1 MREIIFDTETTGLS
15 PEQGDR
21 VIEIGAIE
29 MVNRFPT
36 GKTFHHYLHPGD
48 QPIHPDAE
56 AIHGISMEQL
66 EGKPS
71 FADVLDEFIAFFGEG
86 QLIAHNAKFDMGFI
100 NAELKRV
107 KQPAIDNDRVVDT
120 LVIARRKFPGARNS
134 LDALCD
140 RFGISNAHRTL
151 HGALLD
157 SELLADVY
165 IELTGGRQAGFAL
178 DHERED
184 DNRGTEESDGGP
196 QTMRQRPAPLP
207 DRLSAEALE
216 AHAGFVAKMGEDA
229 IWNKW
234 RPPASG
240 EKPAE

>member
-21 VIEIGAIE
+21 IIEIGAIE

-36 GKTFHHYLHPGD
+36 GKTYHQYLHPGD
-48 QPIHPDAE
+48 RAIHPDAQKV
-56 AIHGISMEQL
+56 HGISIEDL
-66 EGKPS
+66 ADKPAFS
-71 FADVLDEFIAFFGEG
+71 EVLSEFLAFFGEG

-107 KQPAIDNDRVVDT
+107 SQPTIDNDRVIDT
-120 LVIARRKFPGARNS
+120 LVIARRKYPGARNS

-140 RFGISNAHRTL
+140 RFGISNSHRTL

-165 IELTGGRQAGFAL
+165 IELTGGRQAGFSL
-178 DHERED
+178 DHETEVKVEKDVEDTSVITQNRVRTRPLIARE
-184 DNRGTEESDGGP
+184 TE
-196 QTMRQRPAPLP
+196 TTKA
-207 DRLSAEALE
+207 
-216 AHAGFVAKMGEDA
+216 AHAAFVESLGDQA
-229 IWNKW
+229 IWKKW
-234 RPPASG
+234 
-240 EKPAE
+240 KT

>member
-21 VIEIGAIE
+21 IIEIGAIE
-29 MVNRFPT
+29 MINRFPT
-36 GKTFHHYLHPGD
+36 GKTYHQYLHPGD
-48 QPIHPDAE
+48 RAIHPDAQNV
-56 AIHGISMEQL
+56 HGISIEDL
-66 EGKPS
+66 ADKPS
-71 FADVLDEFIAFFGEG
+71 FEDVVDDFLEFFGEG

-107 KQPAIDNDRVVDT
+107 KQPVIENDRVIDT
-120 LVIARRKFPGARNS
+120 LVIARRKYPGARNS

-140 RFGISNAHRTL
+140 RFGISNSHRTL

-165 IELTGGRQAGFAL
+165 IELTGGRQAGFSL
-178 DHERED
+178 DHEP
-184 DNRGTEESDGGP
+184 ESDAVAEVEEDFEVSGNRIRP
-196 QTMRQRPAPLP
+196 KVLESRETQTTKA
-207 DRLSAEALE
+207 
-216 AHAGFVAKMGEDA
+216 AHAAFVESLGENA

-234 RPPASG
+234 
-240 EKPAE
+240 KT

>member
-15 PEQGDR
+15 PDQGDR
-21 VIEIGAIE
+21 IIEIGAIE

-36 GKTFHHYLHPGD
+36 GKTYHQYLHPGD
-48 QPIHPDAE
+48 RAIHPDAQNV
-56 AIHGISMEQL
+56 HGISIEDL
-66 EGKPS
+66 AGKPAFS
-71 FADVLDEFIAFFGEG
+71 EVVDEFLEFFGEG

-107 KQPAIDNDRVVDT
+107 NQPIIDNDRVIDT
-120 LVIARRKFPGARNS
+120 LVIARRKYPGARNS

-165 IELTGGRQAGFAL
+165 IELTGGRQAGFSL
-178 DHERED
+178 DHEPEAKTVSDEEIAVTASENRVRPRPLSERE
-184 DNRGTEESDGGP
+184 TE
-196 QTMRQRPAPLP
+196 TTKA
-207 DRLSAEALE
+207 
-216 AHAGFVAKMGEDA
+216 AHTAFVETLGDQA
-229 IWNKW
+229 IWKKW
-234 RPPASG
+234 KA
-240 EKPAE
+240 

>member
-21 VIEIGAIE
+21 IIEIGAVE

-36 GKTFHHYLHPGD
+36 GKTYHQYLHPGD
-48 QPIHPDAE
+48 RPIHPDAQNV
-56 AIHGISMEQL
+56 HGISIEDL

-71 FADVLDEFIAFFGEG
+71 FEDVLDEFMAFFGEG

-107 KQPAIDNDRVVDT
+107 KRPAIENDRVIDT

-165 IELTGGRQAGFAL
+165 IELTGGRQAGFSL
-178 DHERED
+178 DHEPQSKVEREEED
-184 DNRGTEESDGGP
+184 TVATSQSRIRPRPLAARETE
-196 QTMRQRPAPLP
+196 TTKA
-207 DRLSAEALE
+207 
-216 AHAGFVAKMGEDA
+216 AHAAFIESLGEQA
-229 IWNKW
+229 IWKKW
-234 RPPASG
+234 KS
-240 EKPAE
+240 

>member
-21 VIEIGAIE
+21 IIEIGAIE

-36 GKTFHHYLHPGD
+36 GKTYHQYLHPGD
-48 QPIHPDAE
+48 RAIHPDAQNV
-56 AIHGISMEQL
+56 HGISIEDL
-66 EGKPS
+66 ADKPS
-71 FADVLDEFIAFFGEG
+71 FSEVLDEFLAFFGEG

-107 KQPAIDNDRVVDT
+107 NQPIIENDRVIDT
-120 LVIARRKFPGARNS
+120 LVIARRKYPGARNS

-165 IELTGGRQAGFAL
+165 IELTGGRQAGFSL
-178 DHERED
+178 DHEAEEKVETETED
-184 DNRGTEESDGGP
+184 TTDVSQNRVRPRPLFAQETE
-196 QTMRQRPAPLP
+196 TTKA
-207 DRLSAEALE
+207 
-216 AHAGFVAKMGEDA
+216 AHAAFIDPLGDQA
-229 IWNKW
+229 IWKKW
-234 RPPASG
+234 
-240 EKPAE
+240 KT